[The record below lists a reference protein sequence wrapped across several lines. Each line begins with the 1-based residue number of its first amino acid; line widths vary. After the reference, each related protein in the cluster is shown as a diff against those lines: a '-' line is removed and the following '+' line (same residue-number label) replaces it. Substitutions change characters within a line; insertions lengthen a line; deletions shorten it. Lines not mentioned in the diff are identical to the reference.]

1 MDFYFLGGLC
11 HGENHS
17 VCNSPLDFHLSYCSS
32 YWGLLFGQ
40 KDPRLNLPCSN
51 MMGEDN
57 SLHSGGEEFQFA
69 QWFIIAKDMAGR
81 LA

>member
-1 MDFYFLGGLC
+1 
-11 HGENHS
+11 
-17 VCNSPLDFHLSYCSS
+17 
-32 YWGLLFGQ
+32 
-40 KDPRLNLPCSN
+40 